1 MEMDDRYNRAAHFYI
16 EKRSPAMKERWKNNW
31 FVLFLLLLDM
41 LCLLVVVLRDSQKS
55 AYKSMPQTIAGEYSW
70 VRET

>member
-1 MEMDDRYNRAAHFYI
+1 
-16 EKRSPAMKERWKNNW
+16 MKERWKNNW